1 MSGLRRKAV
10 PPAGQ
15 ALRRSFDTGN
25 SGSQRPLVVVQ
36 MGRSMANPIPGPDD
50 QEQVPVLD
58 DALRSSPQALSEE
71 VIPLVD
77 ETAAV
82 GKQQVV
88 TGRVRVRTFAD
99 TIEEIAHADLL
110 REDVEVTRV
119 PIDRVVDAPPQI
131 RTDGDVTIVP
141 VLEEV
146 LVVEKRLVLKE
157 ELHIRR
163 RIATETVE
171 VPVTLRKQRAIVER
185 DTPESLSSDEETT
198 GRETENRVPR

>member
-1 MSGLRRKAV
+1 M
-10 PPAGQ
+10 
-15 ALRRSFDTGN
+15 T
-25 SGSQRPLVVVQ
+25 
-36 MGRSMANPIPGPDD
+36 NPIPGPDD

-77 ETAAV
+77 ETAAID
-82 GKQQVV
+82 KQQVV
-88 TGRVRVRTFAD
+88 TGRVRVRTVAD

-163 RIATETVE
+163 RIATEAVE

-198 GRETENRVPR
+198 GGETENPVPR